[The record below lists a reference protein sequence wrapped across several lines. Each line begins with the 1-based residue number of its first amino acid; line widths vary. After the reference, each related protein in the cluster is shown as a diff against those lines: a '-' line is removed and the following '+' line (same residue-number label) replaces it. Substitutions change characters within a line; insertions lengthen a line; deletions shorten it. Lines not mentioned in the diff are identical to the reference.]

1 MSKFCPKCNGL
12 VPNPNMVVCPNCG
25 ADISNVTED
34 VLEIETLV
42 NNMTNN
48 NSNNVPSQQPMV
60 DNQPK
65 LDPNLNFVNSSIFK
79 ESGNSVNNNNNNSN
93 SNIRLN
99 SQPPINGTYFNQNF
113 NNTNNQPI
121 NNNYMGNGYNQMN
134 NQAMI
139 NNQNM
144 MNNQTVASSQPVIN
158 NKNMVNQGMFNS
170 QLGVNNAY
178 NQKKSTKLKSII
190 LGCSLLLVVLV
201 IGIVYFV
208 VSSGPKSVAQKYYS
222 GLRNFNVS
230 KVVSTYPKPM
240 RSDIRDE
247 LEDSLPEM
255 KDYYDEMDIKI
266 KKIVVSSDYEKIK
279 KSEITY
285 TLEYLDRE
293 YDISKS
299 SIKELRR
306 YDVTTTTVVDGEEKE
321 TEGKILLGK
330 IGMKW
335 YVLN

>member
-34 VLEIETLV
+34 ILEMDVPV
-42 NNMTNN
+42 NNMA
-48 NSNNVPSQQPMV
+48 NSSGNYIPNQQPMV

-65 LDPNLNFVNSSIFK
+65 LDPNLNFANSSIFK

-113 NNTNNQPI
+113 NNTNNTNNQPI

-134 NQAMI
+134 NQGMV
-139 NNQNM
+139 NNQSI
-144 MNNQTVASSQPVIN
+144 MNNQTMGSNQT
-158 NKNMVNQGMFNS
+158 MVNS
-170 QLGVNNAY
+170 QNTVNNQVGVNNTY
-178 NQKKSTKLKSII
+178 NVKKSPKLKSII

-201 IGIVYFV
+201 IGIVFFV

-222 GLRNFNVS
+222 GLKNFNVS

-266 KKIVVSSDYEKIK
+266 KKIVVSSDYEKVK

-306 YDVTTTTVVDGEEKE
+306 YDVITTTVVDGEEKE
-321 TEGKILLGK
+321 TEGEILLGK